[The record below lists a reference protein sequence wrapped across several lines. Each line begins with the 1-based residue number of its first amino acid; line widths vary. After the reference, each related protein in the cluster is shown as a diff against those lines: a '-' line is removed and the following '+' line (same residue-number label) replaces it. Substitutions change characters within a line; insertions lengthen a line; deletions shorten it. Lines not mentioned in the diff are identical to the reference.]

1 MTENIYKSP
10 PITEA
15 VIGINFTS
23 PLDDQHIKSL
33 NKKLSKFY
41 PDQQIIANVSFAV
54 SITDNNFQ
62 NPNTEMQKEDSYR
75 LSTHDQTQIVVL
87 SKSSFLFSQLAPYQG
102 WENLYERFTRDWA
115 ILKKASGFREIS
127 RIGVRYVNRID
138 LPVVNNLVEYEKYL
152 NIYPFLPK
160 SLENVNGY
168 AIQVILPL
176 EKIGCNLNINSGGV
190 PSPLLNHLS
199 FLIDLDISKDQAPPQ
214 NDTDIFELLNLI
226 RVEKNRVFEEC
237 ITQSSRELFNHG
249 Q

>member
-23 PLDDQHIKSL
+23 PIDDRDIKSL

-41 PDQQIIANVSFAV
+41 PDKQIIANVSFAV

-62 NPNTEMQKEDSYR
+62 SPNTEMQKEDSYR

-87 SKSSFLFSQLAPYQG
+87 SKSSFLFSQLAPYQS

-115 ILKKASGFREIS
+115 ILKKATGFREIS
-127 RIGVRYVNRID
+127 RVGVRYVNRID
-138 LPVVNNLVEYEKYL
+138 LPIANNIVEHEKYL

-160 SLENVNGY
+160 SLESVNGY

-176 EKIGCNLNINSGGV
+176 EKIGCNLNINSGAV
-190 PSPLLNHLS
+190 PSPLLNHIS
-199 FLIDLDISKDQAPPQ
+199 FLVDLDISKDQAPPQ

-237 ITQSSRELFNHG
+237 ITQSSRKLFNHE